1 MPLLQLCVLG
11 FICYLVA
18 GWVDIEVLTKT
29 LSIPS
34 VHAKVWCSAP
44 QHGNKPATLA
54 DRVALQ
60 ALWRKPLVDHFQVL
74 LQILIDT
81 IDAAAEVPEQFVQR
95 TGIHSTANRVDIY
108 AVALYLF
115 AQLYIRQAQRADAM
129 DVWPSSQPFGTSAAV
144 TVSHRPLSIAC
155 KVHHML

>member
-1 MPLLQLCVLG
+1 MFCN
-11 FICYLVA
+11 VA
-18 GWVDIEVLTKT
+18 GWVDIEILTKT
-29 LSIPS
+29 FSIPT
-34 VHAKVWCSAP
+34 VHAKVWSSA
-44 QHGNKPATLA
+44 HRHSTNLSTLA
-54 DRVALQ
+54 DLANSVKLPGRMLLLIVTSSS
-60 ALWRKPLVDHFQVL
+60 

-129 DVWPSSQPFGTSAAV
+129 DVWPSSQPFATSAAV
-144 TVSHRPLSIAC
+144 TVSLKPLITAC
-155 KVHHML
+155 ESHCLF